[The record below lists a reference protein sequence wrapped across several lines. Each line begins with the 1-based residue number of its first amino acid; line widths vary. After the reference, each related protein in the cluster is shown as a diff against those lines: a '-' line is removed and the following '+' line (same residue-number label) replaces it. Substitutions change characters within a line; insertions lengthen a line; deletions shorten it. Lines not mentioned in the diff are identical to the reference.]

1 MHFVAETK
9 LLASAVYSVLGIID
23 KSNIKP
29 IFSNIKLSVD
39 KAGYLYIQAS
49 NIDVTLCKKIPVQI
63 IDGGSATVSG
73 RMMHSILKKI
83 IDSEVNIVFSPTTM
97 QLEVKGKNCK
107 FALSTLPV
115 ESFIEMDVD
124 VDMPDFIIRSNV
136 MLEMLESTYF
146 SMSTDEI
153 RYNMNGICMHSNEN
167 SILCSAATNCH
178 RLSMVNTGMEV
189 EKQFNFILPR
199 KTSEE
204 LIKLAKIV
212 DNISCYISDSLV
224 KFETSDSYIV
234 SKLVDGKFP
243 EYQSFIPTN
252 NRYYLTIKAGEIL
265 NSIDRVS
272 TVAQDKTQAIKLE
285 ISQEKIV
292 FYSYNDLHDTAQEV
306 LLLPKGAYNGE
317 QIVIG
322 FNPNY
327 LLDIFRYL
335 EENEKIELSFFDNS
349 SGVVVRSLSR
359 EQFLFITMP
368 INVD

>member
-1 MHFVAETK
+1 M
-9 LLASAVYSVLGIID
+9 
-23 KSNIKP
+23 
-29 IFSNIKLSVD
+29 
-39 KAGYLYIQAS
+39 
-49 NIDVTLCKKIPVQI
+49 
-63 IDGGSATVSG
+63 
-73 RMMHSILKKI
+73 
-83 IDSEVNIVFSPTTM
+83 
-97 QLEVKGKNCK
+97 
-107 FALSTLPV
+107 PV
-115 ESFIEMDVD
+115 ESFVEMDVN
-124 VDMPDFIIRSNV
+124 VALPDFRVRSNV

-153 RYNMNGICMHSNEN
+153 RYNMNGICMHSDEN
-167 SILCSAATNCH
+167 GILCSAATNCH
-178 RLSMVNTGMEV
+178 RLSMVNTSVEV
-189 EKQFNFILPR
+189 EKKFNFILPR

-252 NRYYLTIKAGEIL
+252 NRYFLKIKAGELL

-285 ISQEKIV
+285 INQDNIV
-292 FYSYNDLHDTAQEV
+292 FSSYNDLHDTAHET
-306 LLLPKGAYNGE
+306 LPLNSGSYTGDKM
-317 QIVIG
+317 VIG

-335 EENEKIELSFFDNS
+335 EEDEKIELSFFDNS